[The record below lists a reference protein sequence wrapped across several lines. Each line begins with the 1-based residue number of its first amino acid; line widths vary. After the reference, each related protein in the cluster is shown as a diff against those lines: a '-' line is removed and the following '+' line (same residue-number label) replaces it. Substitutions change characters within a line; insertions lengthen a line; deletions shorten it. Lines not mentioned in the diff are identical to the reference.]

1 MFLAKLILLF
11 EQFYHKQLSR
21 FGRTEGSAL
30 PLRPIRPKIT
40 QTNDS
45 EFKKWQDLS
54 DSGLLGVRVPDY
66 PNQRFMILL
75 TKFSYMKEKNKK
87 TNKQT
92 KAKQKQN
99 KTKNKS
105 TPTRFSRR
113 LVCVLSFQGFS

>member
-11 EQFYHKQLSR
+11 AQFYHKQLSL
-21 FGRTEGSAL
+21 FGRTEGLVL
-30 PLRPIRPKIT
+30 PLRPIRQKIT
-40 QTNDS
+40 QRNDS
-45 EFKKWQDLS
+45 GFQKWQDLS

-99 KTKNKS
+99 KKKS